1 MFKII
6 LQLIYFLYCY
16 DDKIIN
22 FLIDKKAIP
31 NNNSLESAITNRD
44 LMNSLNNDL
53 LPGDKFI
60 IPNNTFYFM
69 GGIFLTNLDSIIF
82 QIDGKIIFSDK
93 INKLQIDSDKKVNN
107 AINFKNINNITF
119 RSSKK
124 LGGIINGNGE
134 KWWGIPFLGILIH
147 GENRQNFFILNLLQI
162 L

>member
-16 DDKIIN
+16 DAKIIN

-69 GGIFLTNLDSIIF
+69 GGIFLTIWT
-82 QIDGKIIFSDK
+82 Q
-93 INKLQIDSDKKVNN
+93 
-107 AINFKNINNITF
+107 
-119 RSSKK
+119 
-124 LGGIINGNGE
+124 
-134 KWWGIPFLGILIH
+134 
-147 GENRQNFFILNLLQI
+147 
-162 L
+162 